1 MKIGGLHIGRQI
13 RRFFGVK
20 VMNNTNRRA
29 GRRRKAGVLAAA
41 LSGLMAL
48 SMPAAAQG
56 PERTSSETVHEEN
69 LQAQSAAKHHY
80 ASPAQRAEDALL
92 IVKIKAAIADEGLAD
107 DYPLTVDADHDR
119 VTLVGVLA
127 SREDVDRAVALVAG
141 IDGVKGINNRTH
153 LAKES
158 WMTGQVSGSP
168 GF

>member
-80 ASPAQRAEDALL
+80 APGQRHKERS
-92 IVKIKAAIADEGLAD
+92 EG
-107 DYPLTVDADHDR
+107 R
-119 VTLVGVLA
+119 GVRSEGKQRPIEA
-127 SREDVDRAVALVAG
+127 KKDSRQSR
-141 IDGVKGINNRTH
+141 
-153 LAKES
+153 
-158 WMTGQVSGSP
+158 
-168 GF
+168 